1 MNNMLKHIQDKI
13 GAENCRLS
21 SCNIRSCSRDRCLVY
36 LDGITPDRVIADAD
50 SEGLD
55 QFFPGKRC
63 DFILFLK
70 NQTAPWIVPLELKS
84 GRVPDAQYVAD
95 QLQAGADFAQRM
107 LKELEEGMIPQSC
120 HLVCQ
125 PILLHGKNLPETLRK
140 KLNRAKIH
148 FRGARLTIRTAR
160 CGKPG
165 NLAKALSDQREQSQT
180 RSRRRRKV
188 KSG

>member
-70 NQTAPWIVPLELKS
+70 NPTAPLIVPLELKS
-84 GRVPDAQYVAD
+84 GRLEPEHVAE

-125 PILLHGKNLPETLRK
+125 PILLHGKKLQKDQLQ
-140 KLNRAKIH
+140 KLNQAKID
-148 FRGARLTIRTAR
+148 FRGAQWTIQTAR

>member
-13 GAENCRLS
+13 GAENCS
-21 SCNIRSCSRDRCLVY
+21 SSCSRDKCVVC

-50 SEGLD
+50 SNGLD

-84 GRVPDAQYVAD
+84 GRVPDAQYVAK

-107 LKELEEGMIPQSC
+107 LEEGMLEEGMLEECIIPQSC

-140 KLNRAKIH
+140 KLNQAKIH

-160 CGKPG
+160 CSKPG
-165 NLAKALSDQREQSQT
+165 NLAKALSDQWE
-180 RSRRRRKV
+180 
-188 KSG
+188 